1 MRMSRILEIAAILL
15 LLTAISCN
23 DTGDTAKKTEYRS
36 TTLVKVD
43 ETTEDSI
50 SRAEVKTIPDMVKAI
65 DLWNYW
71 TRTGKERKLINHASK
86 VFRENS
92 GPDGNPDFALIS
104 ALCMSFPYITIN
116 QPDSARYYLDYCKN
130 KISENYPIYGT
141 YCNAEAE
148 YAIRFD
154 FDYPKGMAYLTKAYE
169 LTRKLPEAENS
180 PAGSVI
186 MSNISMLYY
195 RRRDTAG
202 LKYAQRACELAKKST
217 KDLYPLYISY
227 IMLGQQEYLSG
238 KYRQAIDHSIEALNI
253 VTSHPEFRQGISDIY
268 ITMADSYSALGD
280 NNAAR
285 IYYNNAFDNIST
297 TTDKNTHI
305 RLYLSYADYLFKTS
319 RYDEAIR
326 NYKQGYRISEDYN
339 IIDYRHFLLLGLSE
353 SYQEIG
359 QKDSALFY
367 YKEFHTVYNRAF
379 NLQKEKEFN
388 QFFLNYE
395 KEKYENDLNRQKLE
409 IAKREK
415 LLVISSSA
423 FFAICIAAAAIII
436 FYRKKNRMYRQ
447 VVEAD
452 QQRLKADR
460 MKEEI
465 ASAENSQG
473 TRDKTE
479 KELFERLEAMM
490 KSQKLYRNSNIN
502 IENVAAEL
510 STNRTYLSSAINK
523 YSGMSFPNY
532 INKYRISEAVSII
545 SDPDNDTTIKELY
558 IDLGYKNR
566 NSFDHA
572 FIKETGMTPVNYREQ
587 ISKMHK
593 QA

>member
-1 MRMSRILEIAAILL
+1 MSRILEIAAILL

-297 TTDKNTHI
+297 TTDESTASGISFVRVARRTAIGATMAVMPTIMRMLKMLLPTTLPIDNSALPSRAESTLTDNSGVEVPKATTVRPMTIDEI
-305 RLYLSYADYLFKTS
+305 RKRLAS
-319 RYDEAIR
+319 DEAPSVRKSAPKRIR
-326 NYKQGYRISEDYN
+326 ASPATSKST
-339 IIDYRHFLLLGLSE
+339 F
-353 SYQEIG
+353 
-359 QKDSALFY
+359 
-367 YKEFHTVYNRAF
+367 
-379 NLQKEKEFN
+379 
-388 QFFLNYE
+388 
-395 KEKYENDLNRQKLE
+395 
-409 IAKREK
+409 
-415 LLVISSSA
+415 
-423 FFAICIAAAAIII
+423 III
-436 FYRKKNRMYRQ
+436 F
-447 VVEAD
+447 
-452 QQRLKADR
+452 
-460 MKEEI
+460 
-465 ASAENSQG
+465 
-473 TRDKTE
+473 
-479 KELFERLEAMM
+479 
-490 KSQKLYRNSNIN
+490 
-502 IENVAAEL
+502 
-510 STNRTYLSSAINK
+510 
-523 YSGMSFPNY
+523 
-532 INKYRISEAVSII
+532 
-545 SDPDNDTTIKELY
+545 
-558 IDLGYKNR
+558 
-566 NSFDHA
+566 
-572 FIKETGMTPVNYREQ
+572 
-587 ISKMHK
+587 
-593 QA
+593 